1 MTKPQLVT
9 AIIARLE
16 SDLALFTAAARQTH
30 AAATHEECQP
40 DNKYDT
46 TALEASYL
54 AQGQANRA
62 QEIRQGLEA
71 YRAMELQEFDDD
83 TPVRMSAL

>member
-1 MTKPQLVT
+1 MALYRGRPPELPAWFEVNGGRRILTTCTPD
-9 AIIARLE
+9 
-16 SDLALFTAAARQTH
+16 DLQAH

-71 YRAMELQEFDDD
+71 YRE
-83 TPVRMSAL
+83 